1 MERVCTYI
9 QEVTTVTDLDGIS
22 ESHDAQ
28 QIALGLVSYILRT
41 IDFKVADE
49 TPDWAVVLWSLR

>member
-1 MERVCTYI
+1 MALVR
-9 QEVTTVTDLDGIS
+9 G
-22 ESHDAQ
+22 HDAQ

-49 TPDWAVVLWSLR
+49 TPDWAIVLWSLR